1 MNPKIH
7 KRVMTQWA
15 TRNYRWMRRGAV
27 IFGAGIM
34 ALLTAH
40 IILGAFLLA
49 AGILLCV
56 PEPRP
61 CSDPFWNS

>member
-1 MNPKIH
+1 MNPKIYE
-7 KRVMTQWA
+7 RVLQQWA
-15 TRNYRWMRRGAV
+15 MRNFRWMRRGAA
-27 IFGAGIM
+27 IIGAGLM
-34 ALLTAH
+34 AILSANAT
-40 IILGAFLLA
+40 LGAFMLI